1 MQTSNC
7 TVSLPG
13 RAPVNVLLYGAAR
26 PSGGATAATPSISVV
41 NIASSDLEVVVVAP
55 TSSSAQP
62 TPAPIDVTK
71 IIDTSAPVITL
82 LGDSFTPVLQAER
95 FVDVGTRVQ
104 DNIDGNSINALARI
118 QLCARPS
125 GDLLSIPANDSRPLL
140 RCGPQLAG
148 IDTTSPSRDNE
159 TFVITY
165 TARDA
170 ARNQAVP
177 LRRYVTVTAR
187 CVDKACQGPAV
198 RLQRCASVHTCVY
211 KN

>member
-1 MQTSNC
+1 M
-7 TVSLPG
+7 
-13 RAPVNVLLYGAAR
+13 
-26 PSGGATAATPSISVV
+26 
-41 NIASSDLEVVVVAP
+41 VAP

-71 IIDTSAPVITL
+71 IVDTSAPVITL
-82 LGDSFTPVLQAER
+82 LGNSFTPLLQAER
-95 FVDVGTRVQ
+95 FVDAGTRVQ

-125 GDLLSIPANDSRPLL
+125 GDLLSIPVNDSRPLL

-170 ARNQAVP
+170 AGNQAVP

-187 CVDKACQGPAV
+187 CGQGLLLDCNGVPV
-198 RLQRCASVHTCVY
+198 YTRVCVQHLSMVYSVQRDGSVCVLLT
-211 KN
+211 